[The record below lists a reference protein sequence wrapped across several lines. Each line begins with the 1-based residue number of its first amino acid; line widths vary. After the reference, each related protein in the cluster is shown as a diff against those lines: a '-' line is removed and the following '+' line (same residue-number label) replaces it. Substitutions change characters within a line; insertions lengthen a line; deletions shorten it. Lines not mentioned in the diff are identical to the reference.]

1 MHLWRWTP
9 GLAPLTVAHMLLRKT
24 CVRAP
29 RTGGASR
36 SSSRTSG
43 KACLTVLALLGLPV
57 IALAVVLFVTF
68 GMDSQH
74 DSPDSILWPEEKRVY
89 IPASATDITLSRTFF
104 DHWARYTVATEDLHA
119 MLASRFAE
127 CFDPDEDF
135 AGSPVDRG
143 RFEERYREFEWTW
156 SEGLVSYSCW
166 APNGGTHDFWHD
178 PSTGQTYQASVGW

>member
-1 MHLWRWTP
+1 
-9 GLAPLTVAHMLLRKT
+9 MLQRKASVET
-24 CVRAP
+24 HHARRAP
-29 RTGGASR
+29 AGA
-36 SSSRTSG
+36 SRTSG

-68 GMDSQH
+68 GMDSHH
-74 DSPDSILWPEEKRVY
+74 DSPDSIRWPAQKRCY

-104 DHWARYTVATEDLHA
+104 DHWARYTVATDDLHA
-119 MLASRFAE
+119 MLASRFAD

-135 AGSPVDRG
+135 AASPVDRG
-143 RFEERYREFEWTW
+143 RFEERYREYDWTW